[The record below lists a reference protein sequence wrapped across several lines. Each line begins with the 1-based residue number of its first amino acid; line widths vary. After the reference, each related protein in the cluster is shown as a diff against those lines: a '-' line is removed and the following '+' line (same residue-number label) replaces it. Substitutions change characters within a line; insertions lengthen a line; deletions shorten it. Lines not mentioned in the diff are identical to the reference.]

1 MKTRGR
7 IQEPVG
13 NGMTGMGSI
22 LGGSRG
28 RQCMKSHGFFAYSSK
43 PVNRYSLKTV
53 KPYYGIDECDGD
65 RQPRL

>member
-22 LGGSRG
+22 LGGEAVTG
-28 RQCMKSHGFFAYSSK
+28 NA
-43 PVNRYSLKTV
+43 
-53 KPYYGIDECDGD
+53 
-65 RQPRL
+65 

>member
-1 MKTRGR
+1 
-7 IQEPVG
+7 
-13 NGMTGMGSI
+13 
-22 LGGSRG
+22 
-28 RQCMKSHGFFAYSSK
+28 MKSHGFFAYSSK